1 MLPAF
6 VGSNPTG
13 AVYQN
18 IRGECMI
25 EKTGT
30 GLANWGMSKVGTP
43 YFYGSKMT
51 VLTEQQM
58 LWLHQHY
65 PSIVTASY
73 MKKART
79 KGQVG
84 KVNTDCSGLI
94 SSYTGKT
101 LGSSQLYSQAYARLP
116 ISRWESFAIGTVL
129 WKKGHV
135 GIYVGGGKVA
145 EAKGINYGTI
155 ISSILS
161 TKWEYGL
168 TFSWLDYTYKEAI
181 PSNEITYKTKNP
193 YKEPTRELK
202 KGQRGDD
209 VKWLQWELNES
220 GSKLTVDGSF
230 GNKTL
235 RELRAFQQSSKILV
249 DGVCGKQT
257 RKALKAK

>member
-1 MLPAF
+1 ML
-6 VGSNPTG
+6 
-13 AVYQN
+13 
-18 IRGECMI
+18 
-25 EKTGT
+25 EKTGV

-51 VLTEQQM
+51 VLTENQMQQ
-58 LWLHQHY
+58 LHRLY
-65 PSIVTASY
+65 PSIVTAAY

-94 SSYTGKT
+94 SSYTGKL
-101 LGSSQLYSQAYARLP
+101 LGSGQLYSQAYARLP
-116 ISRWESFAIGTVL
+116 ISRWKDFAVGTVL

-135 GIYVGGGKVA
+135 GIYLGNGKVS
-145 EAKGINYGTI
+145 EARGINYGTI
-155 ISSILS
+155 VSDINS
-161 TKWEYGL
+161 TAWKCGL
-168 TFSWLDYTYKEAI
+168 TFSWLDYSYETAI

-202 KGQRGDD
+202 KGHHGDD

-220 GSKLTVDGSF
+220 GSNLTLDGVF